1 MAGRRGS
8 ASPRFSETRVPRGLV
23 EQQLALKNATARA
36 QDAERRNRAI
46 LQDTFF
52 AGAPLGS
59 STLDTDDGRTVT
71 LTMGQR
77 YEVDVAELDALRPV
91 MQEKF
96 GINVDA
102 MFSWKPSLL
111 KTAYNTLSE
120 EERAVFDSCL
130 TIKDD
135 SPQLKINEPKGW
147 KPPVD
152 YNAIPLDDKSNMWEG
167 DEREPHWG
175 EHDRP

>member
-1 MAGRRGS
+1 MTERKAKGE
-8 ASPRFSETRVPRGLV
+8 RFSRVRVPRHLI
-23 EQQLALKNATARA
+23 EQQLALKNATSRA
-36 QDAERRNRAI
+36 QDAERKNRTV

-59 STLDTDDGRTVT
+59 STLDTDDGRTIT
-71 LTMGQR
+71 LTMSQR

-96 GINVDA
+96 GVNVDA

-111 KTAYNTLSE
+111 KTAYNNLSA
-120 EERAVFDSCL
+120 EEREVFDACI

-135 SPQLKINEPKGW
+135 SPQLKINEPKNW
-147 KPPVD
+147 KPPVEVPEPVRDPDD
-152 YNAIPLDDKSNMWEG
+152 YM
-167 DEREPHWG
+167 DELP
-175 EHDRP
+175 